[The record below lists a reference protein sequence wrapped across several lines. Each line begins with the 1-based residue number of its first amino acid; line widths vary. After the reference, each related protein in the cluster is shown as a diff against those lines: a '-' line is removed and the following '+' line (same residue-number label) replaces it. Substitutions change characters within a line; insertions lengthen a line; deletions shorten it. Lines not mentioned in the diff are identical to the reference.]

1 MEHQSSKQRNRG
13 DSGEN
18 IQLTIDW
25 DIQSQLTQ
33 MVEQCLYNHTA
44 ERYQQDI
51 YCIVMEPKTGDIIAL
66 VGKEYNKEKTPYEMK
81 DATYLTYTGAYRIG
95 STMKGL
101 LFMPASRIT
110 LLKLTI
116 MKQIHLKV

>member
-1 MEHQSSKQRNRG
+1 
-13 DSGEN
+13 
-18 IQLTIDW
+18 
-25 DIQSQLTQ
+25 
-33 MVEQCLYNHTA
+33 
-44 ERYQQDI
+44 
-51 YCIVMEPKTGDIIAL
+51 MEPKTGDIIAL